1 METGLKDKN
10 GTPIEIG
17 SRTRLV
23 LPNGE
28 VREFDVQFKTV
39 TRTVKNHPD
48 FDGETSKVN
57 ITGVVFHWEGYDL
70 FPCVDENGVSDA
82 EKMEVIQRPGEKA
95 KKTLGEVQLGKAV
108 NIGGII
114 WNVLA
119 HNENGGT
126 LCVAAD
132 IVEHKPFDRE
142 NNNNW
147 AESSL
152 REELNSAFLE
162 ALCEEMKAQG
172 LDPEAIME
180 HEQDLTADDGLK
192 DYGTSKDK
200 VFLLTEEQ
208 YRQYRQYMK
217 KLEDWWW
224 LITADS
230 PVNHYARKVYTDGTL
245 YSRNAYYGRYG
256 VRPACEFSSSILINE
271 E

>member
-1 METGLKDKN
+1 MDT
-10 GTPIEIG
+10 T
-17 SRTRLV
+17 
-23 LPNGE
+23 
-28 VREFDVQFKTV
+28 
-39 TRTVKNHPD
+39 
-48 FDGETSKVN
+48 
-57 ITGVVFHWEGYDL
+57 
-70 FPCVDENGVSDA
+70 
-82 EKMEVIQRPGEKA
+82 
-95 KKTLGEVQLGKAV
+95 KKTLGEVQLGKTV

-132 IVEHKPFDRE
+132 IVEYKPFDRE

-230 PVNHYARKVYTDGTL
+230 PVNHFARDVRTDGTL
-245 YSRNAYYGRYG
+245 NRSNAYYGGYG

>member
-1 METGLKDKN
+1 MDK
-10 GTPIEIG
+10 T
-17 SRTRLV
+17 
-23 LPNGE
+23 
-28 VREFDVQFKTV
+28 
-39 TRTVKNHPD
+39 
-48 FDGETSKVN
+48 
-57 ITGVVFHWEGYDL
+57 
-70 FPCVDENGVSDA
+70 
-82 EKMEVIQRPGEKA
+82 

-126 LCVAAD
+126 LCVATD
-132 IVEHKPFDRE
+132 IVEYKPFDRG

-147 AESSL
+147 EESSL
-152 REELNSAFLE
+152 RKELNSAFLK

-208 YRQYRQYMK
+208 YRKYRQYIK

-230 PVNHYARKVYTDGTL
+230 PVNNYARPVNTDGTL
-245 YSRNAYYGRYG
+245 GGSNACHGGNG